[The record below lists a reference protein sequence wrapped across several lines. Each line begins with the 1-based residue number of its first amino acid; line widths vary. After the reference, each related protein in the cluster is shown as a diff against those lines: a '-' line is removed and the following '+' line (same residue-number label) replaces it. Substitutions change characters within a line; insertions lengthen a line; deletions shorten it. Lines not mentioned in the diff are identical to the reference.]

1 LKHLLASLACCALF
15 ASTAA
20 AQLGDYLGP
29 GILTGGVDTIGTRAG
44 EQVDLRFYA
53 SLTGVYDNGLEPV
66 SVDSKGNLVQINGL
80 YGIDL
85 GFGAYGV
92 HSWRTAQLGLD
103 YRGDFLH
110 YFNNSLYDSTN
121 QSLKLGYTYQK
132 SRRLYFDLQ
141 GIGGLYSNYL
151 GAVAGDISATPT
163 IVTQPS
169 LLLFDDRTYFLQGSV
184 GMTYLLTARASV
196 TVGGEGFLVQ
206 YQSNGLVSSVGYGA
220 RGKFQY
226 RLTRL
231 MSVGAEY
238 DREHYQYAGLFGSS
252 DINMYSMLFSDQ
264 ISRLWTFALSAGAYQ
279 ANTVGLET
287 VSVDP
292 AIAALL
298 GVSTTVHTYASENW
312 IPSGQAVLSRK
323 FKNANLTL
331 SYSRMATPGNGV
343 YLASRTE
350 NALASYNYVGI
361 RKVSLGINGGYSSLA
376 SLGQGLAPYQ
386 MYLGSASFTYT
397 LPHSLHAI
405 ARYDLRHQDI
415 EVAGYRTTS
424 SRVTLGIA
432 FSPGTLP
439 LSLW

>member
-1 LKHLLASLACCALF
+1 
-15 ASTAA
+15 
-20 AQLGDYLGP
+20 
-29 GILTGGVDTIGTRAG
+29 
-44 EQVDLRFYA
+44 
-53 SLTGVYDNGLEPV
+53 
-66 SVDSKGNLVQINGL
+66 
-80 YGIDL
+80 
-85 GFGAYGV
+85 
-92 HSWRTAQLGLD
+92 
-103 YRGDFLH
+103 
-110 YFNNSLYDSTN
+110 
-121 QSLKLGYTYQK
+121 
-132 SRRLYFDLQ
+132 
-141 GIGGLYSNYL
+141 
-151 GAVAGDISATPT
+151 
-163 IVTQPS
+163 
-169 LLLFDDRTYFLQGSV
+169 
-184 GMTYLLTARASV
+184 
-196 TVGGEGFLVQ
+196 
-206 YQSNGLVSSVGYGA
+206 LVSSVGYGA